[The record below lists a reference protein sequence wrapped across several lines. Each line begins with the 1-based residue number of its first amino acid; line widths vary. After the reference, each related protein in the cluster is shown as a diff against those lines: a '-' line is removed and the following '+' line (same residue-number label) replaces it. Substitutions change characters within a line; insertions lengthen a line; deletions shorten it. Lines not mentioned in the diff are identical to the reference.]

1 MNNIKNKILIFGFAT
16 LLIGCSQ
23 SATSVFDKDPI
34 YAQNVQYS
42 KVIKS
47 IDKETVNAIFNIT
60 YLNSVDTKKWD
71 NNKQNFLIGTYTF
84 DNNENDFKLTLNDFT
99 QISSKKVSK
108 TDPLYENIAFRNG
121 WAKYNIVTFND
132 IDDNKTLTIK
142 YEHSSFGTIS
152 TTFLKE

>member
-1 MNNIKNKILIFGFAT
+1 MNNIKNNILIFGFTIAF
-16 LLIGCSQ
+16 IGCSQ

-47 IDKETVNAIFNIT
+47 IEKDTVNAIFNIT
-60 YLNSVDTKKWD
+60 YLNSVDTSKWD
-71 NNKQNFLIGTYTF
+71 NDKQNFLIGTYTF
-84 DNNENDFKLTLNDFT
+84 DNNATSFKLDMNGFT
-99 QISSKKVSK
+99 QISSREVTK

-121 WAKYNIVTFND
+121 WANYNIVTFNN

-142 YEHSSFGTIS
+142 YTHPKFNTIS
-152 TTFLKE
+152 TSFPKE